1 LGRSNYE
8 LKNYIGAREVFDKLL
23 ERELLEDE
31 KAEIVHYMNLMNKK
45 VDNALVKREKKIA

>member
-8 LKNYIGAREVFDKLL
+8 LKNYIDAKEVFSRLL
-23 ERELLEDE
+23 ERELLAEE